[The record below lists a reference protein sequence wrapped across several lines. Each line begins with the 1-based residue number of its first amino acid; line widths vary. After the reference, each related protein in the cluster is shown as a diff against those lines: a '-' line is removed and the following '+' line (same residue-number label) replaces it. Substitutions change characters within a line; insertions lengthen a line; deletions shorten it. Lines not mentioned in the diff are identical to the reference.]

1 MPHLQS
7 PALAKGMPDVLVIG
21 AGVFGLSTARAAAE
35 AGMAVTLVEA
45 AQVGSGASGGVL
57 GALMPHMPARWNA
70 KKAFQFHALAGLEGY
85 IARLEAET
93 GLETGYRRC
102 GRVLPITTADLLAHH
117 HARAAEARTHWN
129 AGLTGFSYEIEQ
141 ACEHAAWLAP
151 EAAPFGVVRET
162 LAARISPRRYLQALA
177 HSCATRGR
185 LITAAPV
192 ASISSNSAAPAITLA
207 DGQVL
212 SAGSIVLAQGFSSF
226 AMLEALTG
234 KPLGEGEKG
243 QALRVAAPDLS
254 GMPAVYCDG
263 LYVVPHG
270 DGTVA
275 IGSTAIA
282 GRTDTEAEPGPAAA
296 LLARAIRFCPA
307 LAGREL
313 VETWAGVR
321 PKPFGRDPLV
331 GRIPG
336 LDGIFAATG
345 GFKISFGIAHLVGGA
360 LAAEL
365 AGKEP
370 EHPLPP
376 TFHASAHFA

>member
-1 MPHLQS
+1 MPR
-7 PALAKGMPDVLVIG
+7 G
-21 AGVFGLSTARAAAE
+21 
-35 AGMAVTLVEA
+35 
-45 AQVGSGASGGVL
+45 
-57 GALMPHMPARWNA
+57 
-70 KKAFQFHALAGLEGY
+70 
-85 IARLEAET
+85 
-93 GLETGYRRC
+93 C
-102 GRVLPITTADLLAHH
+102 
-117 HARAAEARTHWN
+117 
-129 AGLTGFSYEIEQ
+129 
-141 ACEHAAWLAP
+141 
-151 EAAPFGVVRET
+151 PFGVVRET

-177 HSCATRGR
+177 QAFSARGR
-185 LITAAPV
+185 LITGAPV
-192 ASISSNSAAPAITLA
+192 ARVSGSAPSVTLA

-212 SAGSIVLAQGFSSF
+212 SAGAVVLAQGFSSF
-226 AMLEALTG
+226 AVLEALTG

-243 QALRVAAPDLS
+243 QALRLAAPELS
-254 GMPAVYCDG
+254 TMPAVYCDG

-336 LDGIFAATG
+336 FNRIFAATG
-345 GFKISFGIAHLVGGA
+345 GFKISFGIAHLVGAA

-370 EHPLPP
+370 EHPCPRPSAPAPTLPNRTVVP
-376 TFHASAHFA
+376 ADIPASICPWSQASGRRCLLNKGFHS

>member
-1 MPHLQS
+1 MPQQPS
-7 PALAKGMPDVLVIG
+7 PAILQGAPNVLVIG

-35 AGMAVTLVEA
+35 AGLSVTLVEA

-70 KKAFQFHALAGLEGY
+70 KKAFQFEALAGLEGH
-85 IARLEAET
+85 IARLEGET

-129 AGLTGFSYEIEQ
+129 TPAAGFAYEIEE
-141 ACEHAAWLAP
+141 AGDHAAWLAP

-177 HSCATRGR
+177 QAFSARGH
-185 LITAAPV
+185 LITGAPV
-192 ASISSNSAAPAITLA
+192 ASVSGSAPSVTLA

-212 SAGSIVLAQGFSSF
+212 SAGAIVLAQGFSSF

-243 QALRVAAPDLS
+243 QALRVAAPELS
-254 GMPAVYCDG
+254 TMPAVYCDG

-282 GRTDTEAEPGPAAA
+282 GRTDTEAEAGPAAA
-296 LLARAIRFCPA
+296 LLTRAIRFCPA
-307 LAGREL
+307 LAGREI

-321 PKPFGRDPLV
+321 PKPFGRDPLI
-331 GRIPG
+331 GRVPG
-336 LDGIFAATG
+336 FDSIFAATG
-345 GFKISFGIAHLVGGA
+345 GFKISFGIAHLVGAA

-365 AGKEP
+365 CGKEP

-376 TFHASAHFA
+376 TFRTSAHFA

>member
-1 MPHLQS
+1 MTQQPS
-7 PALAKGMPDVLVIG
+7 PAILQGAPDVLVIG

-35 AGMAVTLVEA
+35 AGLSVTLVEA

-70 KKAFQFHALAGLEGY
+70 KKAFQFEALAGLEGH
-85 IARLEAET
+85 IARLEGET

-117 HARAAEARTHWN
+117 NARAAEARTHWN
-129 AGLTGFSYEIEQ
+129 TPATGFAYEIEE
-141 ACEHAAWLAP
+141 AGNHAAWLAP

-177 HSCATRGR
+177 QAFSARGR
-185 LITAAPV
+185 LITGAPV
-192 ASISSNSAAPAITLA
+192 ARVSGSAPSVTLA

-212 SAGSIVLAQGFSSF
+212 SAGAVVLAQGFSSF
-226 AMLEALTG
+226 AVLEALTG

-243 QALRVAAPDLS
+243 QALRLAAPELS
-254 GMPAVYCDG
+254 TMPAVYCDG

-336 LDGIFAATG
+336 FNRIFAATG
-345 GFKISFGIAHLVGGA
+345 GFKISFGIAHLVGAA

-376 TFHASAHFA
+376 TFRASAHFA

>member
-1 MPHLQS
+1 M
-7 PALAKGMPDVLVIG
+7 
-21 AGVFGLSTARAAAE
+21 
-35 AGMAVTLVEA
+35 
-45 AQVGSGASGGVL
+45 
-57 GALMPHMPARWNA
+57 
-70 KKAFQFHALAGLEGY
+70 
-85 IARLEAET
+85 
-93 GLETGYRRC
+93 
-102 GRVLPITTADLLAHH
+102 
-117 HARAAEARTHWN
+117 
-129 AGLTGFSYEIEQ
+129 
-141 ACEHAAWLAP
+141 
-151 EAAPFGVVRET
+151 RET

-177 HSCATRGR
+177 KAFSTRGR
-185 LITAAPV
+185 LITGTPV
-192 ASISSNSAAPAITLA
+192 ASVSGSGSGSAPSVTLA
-207 DGQVL
+207 DGKVL
-212 SAGSIVLAQGFSSF
+212 SAGAIVLAQGFSSF

-243 QALRVAAPDLS
+243 QALRIAAPELA

-296 LLARAIRFCPA
+296 LLTRAIRFCPA
-307 LAGREL
+307 LEGREL

-336 LDGIFAATG
+336 FDGIFAATG
-345 GFKISFGIAHLVGGA
+345 GFKISFGIAHLVGAA

-370 EHPLPP
+370 EHPCPRPSIPAPILPDRMVVGDDNP
-376 TFHASAHFA
+376 ASICLWGIASGTEQLSTARPGKASISGDAGTLRM

>member
-1 MPHLQS
+1 MTQQPS
-7 PALAKGMPDVLVIG
+7 PAILQGAPDVLVIG

-35 AGMAVTLVEA
+35 AGLSVTLVEA
-45 AQVGSGASGGVL
+45 DQVGSGASGGVL

-70 KKAFQFHALAGLEGY
+70 KKAFQFEALAGLEGH

-129 AGLTGFSYEIEQ
+129 TPVTGFAYEIEE
-141 ACEHAAWLAP
+141 AGDHAAWLAP

-177 HSCATRGR
+177 QAFSARGR
-185 LITAAPV
+185 LITGAPV
-192 ASISSNSAAPAITLA
+192 ASVSGSAPSVTLA
-207 DGQVL
+207 DGETL
-212 SAGSIVLAQGFSSF
+212 SAGAIVLAQGFSSF

-243 QALRVAAPDLS
+243 QALRVAAPELS
-254 GMPAVYCDG
+254 TMPAVYCDG

-282 GRTDTEAEPGPAAA
+282 GRTDTEAEAGPAAA
-296 LLARAIRFCPA
+296 LLARAIRFCPT

-336 LDGIFAATG
+336 FDCILAATG
-345 GFKISFGIAHLVGGA
+345 GFKISFGIAHLVGAA

-365 AGKEP
+365 CGKEP
-370 EHPLPP
+370 EPPLPP
-376 TFHASAHFA
+376 TFRASAHFA